1 MHDGD
6 LPLEEEF
13 VTEENVNFKKP
24 ASVGAMSADDHTVP
38 ASNLPLPQEE
48 AEHPDTLQ

>member
-1 MHDGD
+1 MLDGD
-6 LPLEEEF
+6 PPPEEVF
-13 VTEENVNFKKP
+13 VAEENVNFKRLT
-24 ASVGAMSADDHTVP
+24 SVGAMSADDDTVP